1 MTSFSANWYLRFG
14 TRKRELS
21 GAGTPTAQS
30 AGRLEQTQF
39 HKVFLA
45 RLEGNTLV
53 VTPRGDA
60 IGFRDSDVANE
71 LRTLLGLAGLPGIVN
86 LIVDLGSSNYFG
98 KVMMTSISELGER
111 FQITGGQTALC
122 EVSPQMTEMLRIM
135 KVEDSWLTF
144 DTRKSA
150 LKALRKA

>member
-1 MTSFSANWYLRFG
+1 MSSFSANWYLRFG
-14 TRKRELS
+14 TRRRELTGAGPS
-21 GAGTPTAQS
+21 GAQV
-30 AGRLEQTQF
+30 AGRLEQTEF
-39 HKVFLA
+39 HKVYLA

-98 KVMMTSISELGER
+98 KVMMNNISQLGEQ
-111 FQITGGQTALC
+111 FQKSGGRIALC
-122 EVSPQMTEMLRIM
+122 EVSEQMTEMLRIM
-135 KVEDSWLTF
+135 RLTDSWMTF
-144 DTRKSA
+144 DTRKTA
-150 LKALRKA
+150 VKAMRKV

>member
-1 MTSFSANWYLRFG
+1 
-14 TRKRELS
+14 
-21 GAGTPTAQS
+21 
-30 AGRLEQTQF
+30 
-39 HKVFLA
+39 VFLA

-86 LIVDLGSSNYFG
+86 LLVDLGSSNYFG
-98 KVMMTSISELGER
+98 KTMMTSISELGER

-135 KVEDSWLTF
+135 KLEDLWMTF

-150 LKALRKA
+150 LKALHKA

>member
-1 MTSFSANWYLRFG
+1 M
-14 TRKRELS
+14 
-21 GAGTPTAQS
+21 
-30 AGRLEQTQF
+30 
-39 HKVFLA
+39 FLA

-71 LRTLLGLAGLPGIVN
+71 LKTLLGLAGSPGIVN

-98 KVMMTSISELGER
+98 KLMIESISQLGTR
-111 FQITGGQTALC
+111 FQETGGRIALC

-135 KVEDSWLTF
+135 HAE
-144 DTRKSA
+144 R
-150 LKALRKA
+150 LRG